1 MEQPC
6 ANDGNLSFSEGGEI
20 VDDPKELA
28 KYLNIDWNA
37 APSPVQARM
46 LARDSGK
53 PMHMMQSIGRG
64 TRIPTFDP
72 RFDTINRS
80 PVIQNAFGHL
90 AELQYGLTRV
100 MGLWASLEDR
110 RSVCNARQQQLMVP
124 PFRIPPTEYAMQIVA
139 LQLELND
146 LQTTIK
152 AMNEHIAMFQRF
164 ILVEKRRL
172 AE

>member
-1 MEQPC
+1 M
-6 ANDGNLSFSEGGEI
+6 
-20 VDDPKELA
+20 DDPKELA

-46 LARDSGK
+46 LARDPGK

-90 AELQYGLTRV
+90 AELEYGLKRV
-100 MGLWASLEDR
+100 IAVWASLEDR
-110 RSVCNARQQQLMVP
+110 RAVCNQRQQQFMRVP
-124 PFRIPPTEYAMQIVA
+124 YRIPPEQQAMQIVA
-139 LQLELND
+139 LQIELND

>member
-1 MEQPC
+1 M
-6 ANDGNLSFSEGGEI
+6 
-20 VDDPKELA
+20 DDPKELA

-46 LARDSGK
+46 LARDPGK

-100 MGLWASLEDR
+100 MGVWASLEDR
-110 RSVCNARQQQLMVP
+110 RSVCNAHQQQLMTV
-124 PFRIPPTEYAMQIVA
+124 PFRIPPTEHAMQIVA
-139 LQLELND
+139 LQIEIEQ
-146 LQTTIK
+146 LQISIE
-152 AMNEHIAMFQRF
+152 AINEHIKMFQRF
-164 ILVEKRRL
+164 IMTEKRRL